1 MVARVLSNRGR
12 SVGALALAAALLMG
26 CGSGKDTAAN
36 AGAPAPTTTVPCTGS
51 PLRLTTI
58 TGLTGPVAFPS
69 VAAELQDAYKAAQ
82 QSINAA
88 CELGRPLEIVVCDDK
103 SDPNQA
109 TKCGRDAAGDGS
121 LALFGNAGLNDTGT
135 TAANL
140 PAVLTNGATNFDL
153 TNERSFP
160 VTSALNLVMGAAS
173 AAKAAKTDQLLMVAF
188 DTGPSRTFI
197 ALGQAVATQL
207 GVKMDVQWVP
217 PDTTDFAPI
226 AAQISQ
232 QKPKAIATILT
243 KTVPFLNALDAEGI
257 SPKDMPIMA
266 GVNLFP
272 LEAAEQLGAKADGL
286 YLLSQAAPPSDDA
299 NPGIKQMLTELK
311 NAGVDK
317 DPKKLSPATTVAWSQ
332 VHILA
337 DALKV
342 LPKAE
347 IAALDSAKLVEVI
360 GKLGPVNRA
369 EITPFDFT
377 TRAYAEIP
385 PLAKL
390 RLFSRQDMV
399 LRVKDGAYE
408 TVSPFGDA
416 TKPFNLES

>member
-12 SVGALALAAALLMG
+12 SVGALALAAALLAG
-26 CGSGKDTAAN
+26 CGSSKDAAN
-36 AGAPAPTTTVPCTGS
+36 AGGAATTTTVPCTGS

-82 QSINAA
+82 QSVNAT

-317 DPKKLSPATTVAWSQ
+317 DPKKLSPATTLAWSQ

-337 DALKV
+337 DALKA

>member
-1 MVARVLSNRGR
+1 MTARVLFSHRR
-12 SVGALALAAALLMG
+12 SIGAVVLATALLAG
-26 CGSGKDTAAN
+26 CKSGTDTATES
-36 AGAPAPTTTVPCTGS
+36 GPAPTTTVPCPGT

-69 VAAELQDAYKAAQ
+69 VAAELTDAYKAAQ
-82 QSINAA
+82 QSVNAT

-121 LALFGNAGLNDTGT
+121 LALFGNAGLYDTGT

-160 VTSALNLVMGAAS
+160 VTSGLNLIMGAAS
-173 AAKAAKTDQLLMVAF
+173 AAKAAKADQMLMVAF
-188 DTGPSRTFI
+188 DTGPSRTFV
-197 ALGQAVATQL
+197 AMGQAVAAQL
-207 GVKMDVQWVP
+207 QVKMDVQWVP
-217 PDTTDFAPI
+217 PDTTDFAPV
-226 AAQISQ
+226 AAQIAQ

-243 KTVPFLNALDAEGI
+243 KTVPFMNALSDEGI
-257 SPKDMPIMA
+257 SPKDIPIMTA
-266 GVNLFP
+266 VNLFP
-272 LEAAEQLGAKADGL
+272 LEAADQLGSKADGL
-286 YLLSQAAPPSDDA
+286 YLLSQAAPPSDGD

-317 DPKKLSPATTVAWSQ
+317 DAKKLSPATTVAWAQ
-332 VHILA
+332 VHIVA
-337 DALKV
+337 DALKT

-347 IAALDSAKLVEVI
+347 IAALDSAKLVEIV
-360 GKLGPVNRA
+360 GKLGPVNRP
-369 EITPFDFT
+369 ELTPFDFT
-377 TRAYAEIP
+377 KPAYAEIA

-416 TKPFNLES
+416 TKPFTLES